1 MRIRL
6 WVRDFVKQM
15 PLQMMV
21 LPGIVFMIVFNYIPI
36 YGLKI
41 AFQNYTVVD
50 TLDSARWVGMEN
62 FKIILTDKY
71 FWDSVYNTLGISF
84 LKLLFGFVTP
94 IILAVT
100 LITCIIVFP
109 LWNVVVN
116 SFSSATAVASGKSIF
131 WPADFS
137 TANYKAVFSDTSIW
151 NAFLISVLKT
161 LIGVVCHVFFCAM
174 VAYGMSKEF
183 LQGRKLY
190 TVMGVI
196 TMFFSGGM
204 IPTYLLIK
212 SLGML
217 DSFAVYIIPAL
228 FSCYD
233 MIILMNFFRQLPQSL
248 EESAKI
254 DGAGYWRIF
263 LTLALPLSKPAL
275 ATIALFHGVSQWN
288 DFMTAKMY
296 ILNEKLY
303 PLQMKLYEII
313 VQSQMA
319 SMQNPTSVEIT
330 TTSRGIQLATIV
342 VTTVPILVIYPL
354 LQKHFVSGMM
364 IGAVKE

>member
-1 MRIRL
+1 MNMEKKSMRIGG
-6 WVRDFVKQM
+6 DK
-15 PLQMMV
+15 
-21 LPGIVFMIVFNYIPI
+21 VFNFIN
-36 YGLKI
+36 KI
-41 AFQNYTVVD
+41 
-50 TLDSARWVGMEN
+50 
-62 FKIILTDKY
+62 
-71 FWDSVYNTLGISF
+71 
-84 LKLLFGFVTP
+84 LL
-94 IILAVT
+94 T

-116 SFSSATAVASGKSIF
+116 SFSSASAVASGKSIF
-131 WPADFS
+131 WPAEFS
-137 TANYKAVFSDTSIW
+137 IANYRAVLSDDSIG
-151 NAFLISVLKT
+151 NAFVISILKT
-161 LIGVVCHVFFCAM
+161 VIGVVCHVFFCAM
-174 VAYGMSKEF
+174 VAYGMSKSY
-183 LQGRKLY
+183 LRGRKLY
-190 TVMGVI
+190 TIMGVI

-212 SLGML
+212 SLGLL
-217 DSFAVYIIPAL
+217 DNFAVYIIPAL
-228 FSCYD
+228 FSYYD

-254 DGAGYWRIF
+254 DGAGDWRIF
-263 LTLALPLSKPAL
+263 LKLALPLSKPAL

-313 VQSQMA
+313 VQSQVS
-319 SMQNPTSVEIT
+319 SMQNPTGVVIA

-342 VTTVPILVIYPL
+342 VTTVPILIIYPL
-354 LQKHFVSGMM
+354 LQKHFVSGIM